1 MKYASRATT
10 RWAIAL
16 ASAASL
22 LAAGA
27 SQVSARSH
35 VASAASGKKLVLVQ
49 LQSAPFYSQMQ
60 TGFKAAAAA
69 QGFSV
74 SVTGPPQ
81 LNPSTAVSDTQ
92 DAISAGTNGLL
103 VSAFGSFTPILN
115 GAIKQNIAVCTV
127 DVSDPGSKVPC
138 HVGSPTA
145 NEGAALAKYFATK
158 LGAHAKGDI
167 VSGICVPGYP
177 PLAAKITG
185 FDDEMKT
192 LEPGVKVL
200 GPYNVT
206 GAPTT
211 NQAAWLRL
219 ASQNPKAI
227 GFFGACDQ
235 DLPSLVR
242 MKQQS
247 KNAHYLI
254 GAVAGGDDPT
264 AMAAIRSGV
273 LTAAINQH
281 GYVDGYVGATLLIR
295 HILHGTA
302 LPVGWLNTQFDL
314 VTKANVNKIA
324 SVVNTATAGNGKV
337 AATYYA
343 PLIKSI
349 LAKPKSAVAGPV
361 TSVTKLGA
369 SSLSQPY
376 PGP

>member
-1 MKYASRATT
+1 MKYASRAT

-16 ASAASL
+16 AATASL
-22 LAAGA
+22 LTAGA
-27 SQVSARSH
+27 SQALAQRH
-35 VASAASGKKLVLVQ
+35 ATAASGKKLVLVQ

-69 QGFSV
+69 AGFSV

-81 LNPSTAVSDTQ
+81 LNPSSAVSDTQ
-92 DAISAGTNGLL
+92 DAISAGANGLL

-127 DVSDPGSKVPC
+127 DVSDPGSNVPC

-158 LGAHAKGDI
+158 LGSGAKGDI

-177 PLAAKITG
+177 PLTAKISG
-185 FDDEMKT
+185 FVSEMKS

-219 ASQNPKAI
+219 ASQNPSAI

-242 MKQQS
+242 MKEQAGS
-247 KNAHYLI
+247 KAHYLI

-302 LPVGWLNTQFDL
+302 LPKGWLNTQFDL
-314 VTKANVNKIA
+314 VTKANVNQIA
-324 SVVNTATAGNGKV
+324 SVVDTATAGNGKD

-349 LAKPKSAVAGPV
+349 LSNPSSAIAGPI
-361 TSVTKLGA
+361 TSNTKLDKA
-369 SSLSQPY
+369 SLSQPY